1 MYSPLHDTVQS
12 REWLFAVCLAFKYRL
27 SFVGSFSPSGR
38 DKQGKGIHYSCW
50 LKSDFEPKAV
60 HGWIIVGTHRLS
72 NCFANDM
79 LCNHRCWLIGCDFPS
94 SLFSSLRASRSSL
107 FSVLSDD
114 LTTDGPLEFYGPCH
128 SLEFRASARWRWRL
142 SLKKPN
148 LSIHQSNDPS
158 LLFYFVAFFLQNLTI
173 NCFCFHIVSM

>member
-1 MYSPLHDTVQS
+1 MFDPIFFTPCIFSRIAQLTKAFLPSLHSKVRSFPLPQHVTLSPNPTRSMLTLH

-94 SLFSSLRASRSSL
+94 SLLFSSLRASRSSL

-114 LTTDGPLEFYGPCH
+114 LTTDGPLEF
-128 SLEFRASARWRWRL
+128 S
-142 SLKKPN
+142 
-148 LSIHQSNDPS
+148 
-158 LLFYFVAFFLQNLTI
+158 
-173 NCFCFHIVSM
+173 